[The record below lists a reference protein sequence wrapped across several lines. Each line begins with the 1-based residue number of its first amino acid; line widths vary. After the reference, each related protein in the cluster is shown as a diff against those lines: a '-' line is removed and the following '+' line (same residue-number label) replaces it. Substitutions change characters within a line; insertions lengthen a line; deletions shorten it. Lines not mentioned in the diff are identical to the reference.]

1 MNRLSIPMLVL
12 LLLVIVALPVCAKKG
27 TDKAAA
33 VEDQVVAQVAGEAIT
48 MSQLEAAKSAQL
60 KRMEQERY
68 DLLRAALD
76 DVAMEK
82 LVAKAAAD
90 RGVTPEDL
98 LRAEIQD
105 KVVPPTPEQLKQFY
119 EDNKERAGG
128 RSFEEV
134 RSGLERMLTEQQ
146 VNERTTQFHEE
157 LKSTIEF
164 KVFLDPPR
172 HEVTIPADAI
182 AKGPADAPITLVE
195 FADFQCPYC
204 RRAHPVVS
212 RVLMEYKDEIRY
224 VFRDYPLGFHKR
236 AVPASVAAYCANEQD
251 KYWDYYE
258 SLKVMVGD
266 LSDTDLRKRATD
278 MGLNMEDFG
287 ACMAS
292 GRYEPQVNAGFEDGQ
307 ALGVTGTPTFFIN
320 GRMLIG
326 AQPYE
331 AFKTILD
338 DELARHSATQ

>member
-1 MNRLSIPMLVL
+1 
-12 LLLVIVALPVCAKKG
+12 
-27 TDKAAA
+27 
-33 VEDQVVAQVAGEAIT
+33 
-48 MSQLEAAKSAQL
+48 
-60 KRMEQERY
+60 MEQERY

-82 LVAKAAAD
+82 LIAKAAAD
-90 RGVTPEDL
+90 RGVSTDDL
-98 LRAEIQD
+98 LRAEVQD
-105 KVVPPTPEQLKQFY
+105 KIVPPTPEALRQYY
-119 EDNKERAGG
+119 EANKERAGG

-134 RSGLERMLTEQQ
+134 RVGLERMLTEQQ
-146 VNERTTQFHEE
+146 ANERLTAFNDE
-157 LKSTIEF
+157 LKAASEF
-164 KVFLDPPR
+164 KVFLEPPR
-172 HEVTIPADAI
+172 YEVTIPVDAI

-204 RRAHPVVS
+204 RRAHPTVA
-212 RVLMEYKDEIRY
+212 RLLAEYSDKILY

-236 AVPASVAAYCANEQD
+236 AIPASVAARCANEQD

-266 LSDTDLRKRATD
+266 LSDVDLNKRAAD
-278 MGLNMEDFG
+278 MGLNMDDFG

-292 GRYEPQVNAGFEDGQ
+292 GRHEAVVNAGFEDGQ
-307 ALGVTGTPTFFIN
+307 ALGVTGTPTYFIN

-331 AFKTILD
+331 AFLAIVK
-338 DELARHSATQ
+338 DELSRSADVKAGS

>member
-1 MNRLSIPMLVL
+1 MLAL
-12 LLLVIVALPVCAKKG
+12 LILVIVALPGCAKKG
-27 TDKAAA
+27 IDNATA

-48 MSQLEAAKSAQL
+48 MSELEEAKSAQL

-90 RGVTPEDL
+90 RGMTPEDL
-98 LRAEIQD
+98 LRTEIQD

-134 RSGLERMLTEQQ
+134 RTGLERMLVEQQ
-146 VNERTTQFHEE
+146 VAERTTQFNDQ
-157 LKSTIEF
+157 LKSTMEF
-164 KVFLDPPR
+164 TVFLDPPR
-172 HEVTIPADAI
+172 HEVTIPADAMV
-182 AKGPADAPITLVE
+182 KGPADAPITLVE
-195 FADFQCPYC
+195 FSDFQCPYC
-204 RRAHPVVS
+204 RRAYPTVS
-212 RVLMEYKDEIRY
+212 RVLADYKDNVRY

-236 AVPASVAAYCANEQD
+236 AVPASVAAYCASEQD

-258 SLKVMVGD
+258 SLKGMVGD
-266 LSDTDLRKRATD
+266 LSDKDLNKRATD
-278 MGLNMEDFG
+278 LGLNMEEFG

-292 GRYEPQVNAGFEDGQ
+292 GRYEPVVNAGFEDGQ
-307 ALGVTGTPTFFIN
+307 KLGVTGTPTFFIN

-326 AQPYE
+326 AQPYD
-331 AFKTILD
+331 AFKAILD
-338 DELARHSATQ
+338 DEIARNTATK